1 MEFTVDFSELNLA
14 GQLLER
20 QGSHLDSLRNYGD
33 TQLRIEP
40 LDFGL
45 ILQVLH
51 PINEAVVAT
60 AGFVTDC
67 FGRVTQWSTE
77 QMNRT
82 LEGYLDADR
91 DAHERFSSLMGVLGG
106 PNLTY
111 NDPRES
117 FTQLGSAES
126 QADADYGVEEQSAVS
141 IVNTKTK
148 MEDIG
153 ESATSLVTDTF
164 DSVVDR
170 GTTYTSRAGV
180 SERTDPSSYL
190 VVPDPGD
197 DPGGE
202 LRANAGVILGGVDW
216 VAEQIFG
223 KSILEEYI
231 YKPFGG
237 DWHVISRTASA
248 WEYGAR
254 FHEELAANY
263 SGLPTQMQSWTGI
276 ASVAFQAAMTA
287 FAAAAHGL
295 NLAYLTVS
303 DIADKIASIARSACA
318 TIAGLLRKLA
328 NKLTRMALEASVPV
342 AGWVVAAVEG
352 VILVGDVIAY
362 LNRIVEIIN
371 QLLDA
376 VADFIEGKERLV
388 RASLLVEDL
397 LNNVVNR
404 AVAA

>member
-20 QGSHLDSLRNYGD
+20 QGNHLDTLRNYTD
-33 TQLRIEP
+33 SQLRIEP

-45 ILQVLH
+45 ILQVLY

-60 AGFVTDC
+60 AGFVTDS
-67 FGRVTQWSTE
+67 FGQVTRWSAE
-77 QMNRT
+77 QMNQT
-82 LEGYLDADR
+82 LERYVEADR
-91 DAHERFSSLMGVLGG
+91 GAHERFSKLMGVLGG

-111 NDPRES
+111 SDPRES

-126 QADADYGVEEQSAVS
+126 QADGDYGVEEASSVS
-141 IVNTKTK
+141 IVNTKIAI
-148 MEDIG
+148 EEIAD
-153 ESATSLVTDTF
+153 SATSLVTDTY
-164 DSVVDR
+164 DSVVER

-190 VVPDPGD
+190 VAPDPGD

-202 LRANAGVILGGVDW
+202 LRANAGLILGGVDW
-216 VAEQIFG
+216 IAEQIFG
-223 KSILEEYI
+223 KSILEEYV

-237 DWHVISRTASA
+237 DWHSLNRASSA
-248 WEYGAR
+248 WNHGGR
-254 FHEELAANY
+254 FHAELAANF
-263 SGLPTQMQSWTGI
+263 SGLPTQMQTWTGI
-276 ASVAFQAAMTA
+276 ASAAFQTAMAA
-287 FAAAAHGL
+287 FAAASQGL

-303 DIADKIASIARSACA
+303 GMVGTIA
-318 TIAGLLRKLA
+318 TISRTVCSLIATALRKIA
-328 NKLTRMALEASVPV
+328 NKLTRMALEASIPV

-352 VILVGDVIAY
+352 AILVGEVIAA
-362 LNRIVEIIN
+362 LNLIVNLIN
-371 QLLDA
+371 MLLDA
-376 VADFIEGKERLV
+376 IADFIEAKERLV

-404 AVAA
+404 VAAA